1 MLPSSSSAELND
13 EERKRLKGALAAGVK
28 KLLYGPLRSSEI
40 SNQQFKETAK
50 KCTRRA
56 YKLLMEEAGSHSGAA
71 AIRKLL
77 QAADTGPPP
86 GAPLT
91 PRCWDAIRPEI
102 EELLGK
108 EAAAAPRPSDA
119 LARQPAKKSKYF

>member
-1 MLPSSSSAELND
+1 MPPSLSSAELND
-13 EERKRLKGALAAGVK
+13 EERKSLKGALAAGVK
-28 KLLYGPLRSSEI
+28 KLLYGPLHSGKI

-77 QAADTGPPP
+77 QEEDTGAPS

-91 PRCWDAIRPEI
+91 QRCRDAIRPDI

-108 EAAAAPRPSDA
+108 EAAAVPRPSEVP
-119 LARQPAKKSKYF
+119 ARQPAKKSKYF